1 MAGETPRSASPS
13 SGASAPPGT
22 LEVRGLVKSFRAPGR
37 APAPVLDGLD
47 LQVRRGEFVS
57 IVGPSACGKTTLL
70 HILAGLE
77 APTAGTVQVDRER
90 LAVVFQRPLLFPWR
104 SVLAN
109 VTFSQECRGR
119 RRADVTPAALAL
131 LERLRLGGAAG
142 LRPFELSQGMRQ
154 RVDLARA
161 LLVEPTVLLM
171 DEPFASLDA
180 ATRAEMHAVL
190 LDVWREFGFTVVFV
204 SHDLEEVVLLSDRV
218 VFLSEKPT
226 RVTKVV
232 EIGLPR
238 PRGATPEARAEV
250 YRLAR
255 ELEG

>member
-1 MAGETPRSASPS
+1 
-13 SGASAPPGT
+13 
-22 LEVRGLVKSFRAPGR
+22 VV
-37 APAPVLDGLD
+37 VLDGLD
-47 LQVRRGEFVS
+47 LDVRRGEFLS

-77 APTAGTVQVDRER
+77 PATAGSVQVDAER

-104 SVLAN
+104 NVLHN
-109 VTFSQECRGR
+109 VTFSLECRGHR
-119 RRADVTPAALAL
+119 RDEVAPAALAL
-131 LERLRLGGAAG
+131 LQRMRLNEAAQH
-142 LRPFELSQGMRQ
+142 RPSELSQGMRQ

-180 ATRAEMHAVL
+180 ATRVEMHAVL

-232 EIGLPR
+232 EIDLPR

-255 ELEG
+255 ELETPVSD